1 VKNILPKPNK
11 KHVLTATTALLIAL
25 TYVFTQGFTVSQA
38 QGTCYTE
45 TKTCKGLP
53 VNGSCIGSV
62 DEEIDF
68 SSSCGQISEI
78 ESSCN
83 AVRENL
89 CASESYN
96 GSEWKEAIV
105 EDFSCGRWEEE
116 YSSVDLK
123 SCNPQ

>member
-1 VKNILPKPNK
+1 MKNTSLKPNK
-11 KHVLTATTALLIAL
+11 KHVLATTTALLIAL
-25 TYVFTQGFTVSQA
+25 TYMLTQGVTVSQA

-53 VNGSCIGSV
+53 FNGSCIGPV
-62 DEEIDF
+62 EEEIDF
-68 SSSCGQISEI
+68 SSSCSQISEI
-78 ESSCN
+78 ESACN

-105 EDFSCGRWEEE
+105 EDFSCRRWEEQ